1 MYTRIIISMD
11 AIQYNT
17 IQTILRKHLQHLVFY
32 YWHQRRLT
40 HAFTGQLNL
49 MSQKQTGTN
58 CIVLHCIVFSRP
70 FSGLFLALLALVQY
84 LSISLVHC
92 LMMITR
98 STEDDMD
105 MPPSHSEEEDED
117 DGGDDD
123 EFGNDARGEGA
134 Q

>member
-1 MYTRIIISMD
+1 
-11 AIQYNT
+11 
-17 IQTILRKHLQHLVFY
+17 
-32 YWHQRRLT
+32 
-40 HAFTGQLNL
+40 
-49 MSQKQTGTN
+49 
-58 CIVLHCIVFSRP
+58 
-70 FSGLFLALLALVQY
+70 
-84 LSISLVHC
+84 
-92 LMMITR
+92 MMITR